1 MTRAVAFI
9 RAINVGGHTV
19 KGARLVELFEDAG
32 LDSVSTHANSG
43 NVLFDLP
50 RGRRDGLERRLTERL
65 SDALGFPADT
75 FVRTSAEVERVIA
88 SDPFPGIAT
97 TPETRTQVGFM
108 SDQPTEAARQA
119 VLVLATDLPH
129 DHLAFEGR
137 ELYWRYEG
145 RMTGSALGGGPQLAK
160 TLGVPVTFRATTMLA
175 KVDSLLRGA

>member
-1 MTRAVAFI
+1 MTRAVALI

-50 RGRRDGLERRLTERL
+50 AGRRDALERRLTAHL
-65 SDALGFPADT
+65 TDALGFPADT
-75 FVRTSAEVERVIA
+75 FVRTSAEIEGVIA
-88 SDPFPGIAT
+88 CDPFPGIAT

-108 SDQPTEAARQA
+108 SKPPTDAARQA
-119 VLVLATDLPH
+119 VRALAADLPH
-129 DHLAFEGR
+129 DHLAFEGS

-145 RMTGSALGGGPQLAK
+145 RMTDSALGGGPQLAK
-160 TLGVPVTFRATTMLA
+160 TLAVPVTFRATTMLA
-175 KVDSLLRGA
+175 KVDTLLRGA